1 MLRRMGQILNAIMVF
16 GLTALSGLLDARGFL
31 YASRAWPGGSLD
43 ARNAGLSVLC
53 FVAGLSCYVVA
64 VRFIQ
69 ALGVSGVALQ
79 SALWFIVTAV
89 GIAVLDGSIVGWSR
103 TQQVVGLLVVTGL
116 GWLIVTTAAAE
127 AAGG

>member
-1 MLRRMGQILNAIMVF
+1 M
-16 GLTALSGLLDARGFL
+16 
-31 YASRAWPGGSLD
+31 
-43 ARNAGLSVLC
+43 LC
-53 FVAGLSCYVVA
+53 FLAGLSCYVVA

-89 GIAVLDGSIVGWSR
+89 GIAALDGSIAGWTR
-103 TQQVVGLLVVTGL
+103 AQQVVGVLVVTGL
-116 GWLIVTTAAAE
+116 GWLIVTTASAE